1 MATEDH
7 QVRHFDEELATLSE
21 RLLEMGRLARV
32 RVGEAMRGLIER
44 DAEALDAVIKG
55 DALSVKSLLSVGAD
69 PNSAT
74 PSGSRPLLVA
84 LARNNTSAALALLDG
99 GRS

>member
-1 MATEDH
+1 MALEDH

-44 DAEALDAVIKG
+44 DALG
-55 DALSVKSLLSVGAD
+55 
-69 PNSAT
+69 T
-74 PSGSRPLLVA
+74 R
-84 LARNNTSAALALLDG
+84 
-99 GRS
+99 